1 MASSSAAD
9 ASAAQKRWQLENN
22 VEEVEKGLFKYDA
35 SEQQMMQQQRPWAK
49 DPHHFKQ

>member
-1 MASSSAAD
+1 MANAAR
-9 ASAAQKRWQLENN
+9 QRWELENN
-22 VEEVEKGLFKYDA
+22 VQQVDSMFKYDA